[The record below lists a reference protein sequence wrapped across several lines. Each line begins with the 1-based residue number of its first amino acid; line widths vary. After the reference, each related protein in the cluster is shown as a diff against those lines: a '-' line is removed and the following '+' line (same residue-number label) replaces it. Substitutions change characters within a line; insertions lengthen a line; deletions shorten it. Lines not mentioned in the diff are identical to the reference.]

1 MSLTTDQLTSPTNP
15 LAYSL
20 SQTNFS
26 PPSPPPPA
34 SPSTDDGSD
43 GLPVGTSIAI
53 AAGVIV
59 GVALLAAIA
68 YMTMRKKTT
77 KNVVVKELSF
87 PSQLPYAE
95 EDGAGIRS
103 LSPPSASAVGAVV
116 PVVRTIETTKI

>member
-1 MSLTTDQLTSPTNP
+1 MSLTTDQRTSPTNP
-15 LAYSL
+15 LAYSR

-53 AAGVIV
+53 AAGVVV

-68 YMTMRKKTT
+68 YMAMRKKAA

-87 PSQLPYAE
+87 PAQLPYAE
-95 EDGAGIRS
+95 EDGAGA
-103 LSPPSASAVGAVV
+103 PPSASAVGAVV
-116 PVVRTIETTKI
+116 PVVRSIETTKI